1 MRKFLKPRLIMAL
14 AYLFAAALGFCV
26 LAFPQGEQ
34 RRDEASFQQ
43 IKPGMMLAEVEAI
56 LGPPM
61 IQLEEPEELKLWVA
75 SVKDRAC
82 WEAGIWL
89 SPDRE
94 TTLHLYLDQDGK
106 VSRAL
111 ISSPRE

>member
-14 AYLFAAALGFCV
+14 AYVFVAALGFYI
-26 LAFPQGEQ
+26 LAFQQGEQ
-34 RRDEASFQQ
+34 RRDETPFKQ
-43 IKPGMMLAEVEAI
+43 IKPGMTLAEVEAI

-61 IQLEEPEELKLWVA
+61 IQLEEPEELKLWA
-75 SVKDRAC
+75 AAVKDRAC

-89 SPDRE
+89 SPDRQ
-94 TTLHLYLDQDGK
+94 TTLHLYLNPDGK

-111 ISSPRE
+111 ISSPPE

>member
-14 AYLFAAALGFCV
+14 AYLFVAGMGFCV

-34 RRDEASFQQ
+34 GRDESRFQQ
-43 IKPGMMLAEVEAI
+43 IKPGMTLAEVETI

-61 IQLEEPEELKLWVA
+61 IQLEEPEELKLWA
-75 SVKDRAC
+75 ATVKDRAC
-82 WEAGIWL
+82 WEAGIWW
-89 SPDRE
+89 SPDRQ
-94 TTLHLYLDQDGK
+94 TTLHLYLNQDGK

>member
-14 AYLFAAALGFCV
+14 AYVFAAALGFCV
-26 LAFPQGEQ
+26 LAFQQGEQ
-34 RRDEASFQQ
+34 RCDESRFQQ
-43 IKPGMMLAEVEAI
+43 IKPGMTLAEVETI

-61 IQLEEPEELKLWVA
+61 IQLEEPEELKLWA
-75 SVKDRAC
+75 ATVKDRAC
-82 WEAGIWL
+82 WEAGIWW
-89 SPDRE
+89 SPDRQ
-94 TTLHLYLDQDGK
+94 TTLHLYLNQDGK